1 MTPGLETLLAPLVAL
16 QIWDAFGWAGQVLF
30 TARVAHQWYF
40 SEKAGKSHVTAA
52 FWWYSL
58 AGTLMLLVYVLHR
71 KDPVFIVGPLV
82 SGLLYARNLFLSRHH
97 VKAGRRGSPLAPVL
111 IGLLLFGI
119 LTFLSLA
126 RNENIVSYDHPLPW
140 MLVGF
145 AGQAL
150 WTGRF
155 VVQWYVSERQ
165 GRSVLPPVFFWMSV
179 LGAPLLFAW
188 AAYQKDWVMMFA
200 YALNPIPYVRNLVL
214 LHREK
219 QPAAS

>member
-1 MTPGLETLLAPLVAL
+1 MRSGGGG
-16 QIWDAFGWAGQVLF
+16 QILF

-40 SEKAGKSHVTAA
+40 SEKAGKSYVTAA

-58 AGTLMLLVYVLHR
+58 AGTAMLLVYVLHR

-82 SGLLYARNLFLSRHH
+82 SGLLYARNLVLMRDH
-97 VKAGRRGSPLAPVL
+97 VKAGKRGSPLGPVL
-111 IGLLLFGI
+111 AGLAIFGV
-119 LTFLSLA
+119 LTFVSLSQ
-126 RNENIVSYDHPLPW
+126 NDKIVSFDHPLPW
-140 MLVGF
+140 LVLGY

-155 VVQWYVSERQ
+155 LVQWYVSERL

-188 AAYQKDWVMMFA
+188 AAYQTDWVMMFA
-200 YALNPIPYVRNLVL
+200 YALNPIPYVRNLIL

-219 QPAAS
+219 RAASS